1 MQHVLQHKI
10 LDILAN
16 CHDMT
21 VATVRPDGAP
31 QATVVSFVH
40 DGMLIYFGCGAIS
53 QKAANITH
61 EPRVSV
67 AMTMPYAGWNEITGL
82 SLAAEA
88 TEVTDPGE
96 LNNVMSMINARFPQA
111 SEIEV
116 PPDVAMKVFR
126 LRPTVIS
133 VLDYTKG
140 FGHTD
145 LVSVEA
151 DAIAESLD
159 SMRHHWLAST

>member
-1 MQHVLQHKI
+1 MQHVLQDKI
-10 LDILAN
+10 RDILAS
-16 CHDMT
+16 CRDMT

-31 QATVVSFVH
+31 QATVVSFAH
-40 DGMLIYFGCGAIS
+40 DGLLIYFGCGATS
-53 QKAANITH
+53 QKAANIAR
-61 EPRVSV
+61 EARVSA
-67 AMTMPYAGWNEITGL
+67 AMTKPYTNWNEITGL
-82 SLAAEA
+82 SLAARAE
-88 TEVTDPGE
+88 EVTDPDE
-96 LNNVMSMINARFPQA
+96 LALVLRLINARFPEA
-111 SEIEV
+111 SEIDV

-151 DAIAESLD
+151 DAIAASLD
-159 SMRHHWLAST
+159 SMRHHWLANT